1 MHGRVEACRSR
12 TCTAAFCSRRL
23 FRCRDTLPQNKKPRA
38 AKKERASRDESE
50 GEADKL
56 ENAERFTS
64 SLETNII
71 LQVCSFPKVPS
82 DVRSLLV
89 KLDVQRSFLC
99 SVDFILGLQLRCKK
113 KKKNTLDTL
122 FISWSGVK
130 TLLDSNNLYTIF
142 SILMRKTSNKRQRYR
157 PRAPRSTNN

>member
-56 ENAERFTS
+56 ENVERFTS

-71 LQVCSFPKVPS
+71 LQVGSFPKVPS

-89 KLDVQRSFLC
+89 KLDVQRSF
-99 SVDFILGLQLRCKK
+99 SNPTARCNQSRLKK
-113 KKKNTLDTL
+113 IINSMQRR
-122 FISWSGVK
+122 FYSGPPAQ
-130 TLLDSNNLYTIF
+130 
-142 SILMRKTSNKRQRYR
+142 M
-157 PRAPRSTNN
+157 